1 MTRVLH
7 TIWIRI
13 VESIMYANRIRKMI
27 NIELG
32 NEIKKHVFPSFITVI
47 RAQLSSALFIAWG
60 AEESLGRGGGGHMV
74 LSWNR
79 EGSAVAKRVRTV

>member
-1 MTRVLH
+1 
-7 TIWIRI
+7 
-13 VESIMYANRIRKMI
+13 MI

-47 RAQLSSALFIAWG
+47 RARLSIIYW
-60 AEESLGRGGGGHMV
+60 LGGRRIFGKGRGGGHMV